1 MKEKMIKNAA
11 EQKATELGT
20 SLYGASPQRPRPD
33 APDSHKVNKLAATVG

>member
-1 MKEKMIKNAA
+1 MNGKKIKTTA
-11 EQKATELGT
+11 EQKARDLGT